1 MDMFRANGGKLS
13 EAKAEALGGPDGVL
27 ARWEAMLPGAHV
39 LPVSALA
46 GTNVTAVRDAVI
58 ARLPPSPPLY
68 SADTLTDRSER
79 FFAAELIR
87 GAAYDNL
94 GDELPYSI
102 NIRIDAFKES
112 GEDSRDGGSEEEGGG
127 GGGEKEG
134 KKADWKGVRI
144 EATILVAEKSQKG
157 MVIGAKGKKIKDIGT
172 AARVALEE
180 FLGAK
185 VYLDLRVKEDRN
197 WRNNA
202 QAVKAMGY

>member
-1 MDMFRANGGKLS
+1 M
-13 EAKAEALGGPDGVL
+13 
-27 ARWEAMLPGAHV
+27 
-39 LPVSALA
+39 
-46 GTNVTAVRDAVI
+46 
-58 ARLPPSPPLY
+58 
-68 SADTLTDRSER
+68 
-79 FFAAELIR
+79 
-87 GAAYDNL
+87 
-94 GDELPYSI
+94 
-102 NIRIDAFKES
+102 
-112 GEDSRDGGSEEEGGG
+112 
-127 GGGEKEG
+127 
-134 KKADWKGVRI
+134 RI